1 MAKLVLKFDNA
12 VQKELPLLEAT
23 VTIGRLADN
32 TLQIDN
38 PAVSGHHCRVVLDER
53 HYFVE
58 DNNSTNGTYVNNH
71 RVTRAELKNGDE
83 LLIGKHIV
91 AFEDASEDSERVTL
105 SGVQSRPDAT
115 MVLDTRKAQ
124 ELLAQAKP
132 AAPAPAAAPSAPA
145 PAAAA
150 ASKDRVGTLTVLDGK
165 TDQNQY
171 VLTGKLTMIGK
182 SDMATV
188 KLKGLFAPKAAA
200 VINRREGK
208 YFLAAAEKS
217 IKVSI
222 NDSPLESAHHEIADG
237 DIIEIAGVKM
247 AFAYND

>member
-1 MAKLVLKFDNA
+1 MAKLVLKLEGV

-23 VTIGRLADN
+23 VTVGRLADN

-38 PAVSGHHCRVVLDER
+38 PAVSGHHCRIVLDQQE
-53 HYFVE
+53 YFVE
-58 DNNSTNGTYVNNH
+58 DNNSTNGTYVNGH
-71 RVTRAELKNGDE
+71 RVTRTQLKNGDE
-83 LLIGKHIV
+83 LMIGKHTV
-91 AFEDASEDSERVTL
+91 VFEDAAEDSGHITL
-105 SGVQSRPDAT
+105 SGALPRSDTT

-124 ELLAQAKP
+124 EILNPKPP
-132 AAPAPAAAPSAPA
+132 AAPAPSAA

-150 ASKDRVGTLTVLDGK
+150 PAAAAKDRVGTLTVLDGK

-171 VLTGKLTMIGK
+171 VLSGKLTMIGK
-182 SDMATV
+182 SDMATI
-188 KLKGLFAPKAAA
+188 KLKGMFAPKAAA

-217 IKVSI
+217 VKVSI
-222 NDSPLESAHHEIADG
+222 NDSPLDGPHHEIADG

-247 AFAYND
+247 AFAYNE

>member
-1 MAKLVLKFDNA
+1 MAKLVLKFENV

-38 PAVSGHHCRVVLDER
+38 PSVSGHHCRILLDEQ
-53 HYFVE
+53 HYVVE
-58 DNNSTNGTYVNNH
+58 DNNSTNGTYVNSK
-71 RVTRAELKNGDE
+71 RVTRGELKNGDE

-91 AFEDASEDSERVTL
+91 VFEDADEDSAHVTL
-105 SGVQSRPDAT
+105 SGALPRSDTT
-115 MVLDTRKAQ
+115 MVLDTRKTQ
-124 ELLAQAKP
+124 EFLAQK
-132 AAPAPAAAPSAPA
+132 APA

-150 ASKDRVGTLTVLDGK
+150 PTAPVKDRVGSLTILDGK
-165 TDQNQY
+165 TDHNQY

-182 SDMATV
+182 SDMATI

-208 YFLAAAEKS
+208 YFIATAEKS
-217 IKVSI
+217 VKVTI
-222 NDSPLESAHHEIADG
+222 NDEPLASAQHEIADG
-237 DIIEIAGVKM
+237 DIIEVAGVKM
-247 AFAYND
+247 AFSYNE